1 MARVRLRRSACAEV
15 SGAALIRSRTNRVLM
30 PRACRVF
37 VTLRDRWS
45 LFDAR
50 IMGSAVPSGGP
61 GMTETTAPVPLPP
74 AAARRVSLRFLAAGR
89 VTAGRR
95 RSLQLVLAGIW
106 LLDGVLQFQPVMFT
120 KDFAQMIIYPTIAGN
135 PGVIASPMTWAH
147 GIVLDHPVGTN
158 TAFACI
164 QLALGLAIAYRPTVK
179 LGLAASIPWAVA
191 VWWFG
196 EGLGGV
202 LNGGADPLSGAPG
215 AVILYA
221 LLAVLLWPAD
231 DRAAAPFEAARAVG
245 TRTARALWLILWGSF
260 VYFTFA
266 SDNDAPGALNGQVTT
281 MVSDEPDWLTSVINH
296 AANLTNGRDLA
307 ISVVLGVLFA
317 GIAISVYLPWPRVQ
331 RGWLV
336 AALVFSTVIWVVVQ
350 AFGGVFQGMATDPNT
365 GPLLAL
371 LALAYWPIR
380 TASRIAPPAVDGGE

>member
-1 MARVRLRRSACAEV
+1 MQD
-15 SGAALIRSRTNRVLM
+15 AALNFPPHE
-30 PRACRVF
+30 PRADAACSWPY
-37 VTLRDRWS
+37 VTVGDF
-45 LFDAR
+45 FDAR
-50 IMGSAVPSGGP
+50 TMRFVAPCGRP
-61 GMTETTAPVPLPP
+61 GMTETTAPVPL
-74 AAARRVSLRFLAAGR
+74 AANGARRVSLRSLAAGHA
-89 VTAGRR
+89 TTGRR
-95 RSLQLVLAGIW
+95 RTLQLVLAGIW

-135 PGVIASPMTWAH
+135 PGVIASPMTWAQ

-179 LGLAASIPWAVA
+179 LGLAASIPWSIA

-221 LLAVLLWPAD
+221 LLAVLLWPTD
-231 DRAAAPFEAARAVG
+231 GAAAVPFEAARAVG
-245 TRTARALWLILWGSF
+245 AHTARALWLILWGSF
-260 VYFTFA
+260 VYFAFA
-266 SDNDAPGALNGQVTT
+266 SNNDAPGALNGQVTT
-281 MVSDEPDWLTSVINH
+281 MDSDEPNWLTSVINH

-317 GIAISVYLPWPRVQ
+317 GIGVSVYLPWPRIQ
-331 RGWLV
+331 RAWLV
-336 AALVFSTVIWVVVQ
+336 AALVFCVVIWVVVE

-365 GPLLAL
+365 GPVLAL
-371 LALAYWPIR
+371 LAFTYWPIR
-380 TASRIAPPAVDGGE
+380 TASRAVDGGE

>member
-1 MARVRLRRSACAEV
+1 
-15 SGAALIRSRTNRVLM
+15 
-30 PRACRVF
+30 
-37 VTLRDRWS
+37 
-45 LFDAR
+45 
-50 IMGSAVPSGGP
+50 
-61 GMTETTAPVPLPP
+61 MTDTTAPVPLASG
-74 AAARRVSLRFLAAGR
+74 AARRRVSLRLLASGR
-89 VTAGRR
+89 VNSGRR
-95 RSLQLVLAGIW
+95 RTLQLVLAGIW

-120 KDFAQMIIYPTIAGN
+120 KDFAQMVVYPTIAGN
-135 PGVIASPMTWAH
+135 PRVIASPMSWAH
-147 GIVLDHPVGTN
+147 GIILDHPVGTN

-164 QLALGLAIAYRPTVK
+164 QLALGLAIAYRPTVR
-179 LGLAASIPWAVA
+179 LGLAASIPWSIA

-215 AVILYA
+215 GVILYA

-231 DRAAAPFEAARAVG
+231 EGAAAPFEAARAVG
-245 TRTARALWLILWGSF
+245 PNTARALWLVLWAGF

-266 SDNDAPGALNGQVTT
+266 SDNDAPGALSGQISD
-281 MVSDEPDWLTSVINH
+281 MSSDEPNWLTSVMDH
-296 AANLTNGRDLA
+296 AANLTDGRDLS

-317 GIAISVYLPWPRVQ
+317 GIAVSVYLPWPRVQ

-336 AALVFSTVIWVVVQ
+336 AALVFSAVIWVVVE

-371 LALAYWPIR
+371 LAVAYWPVRAASR
-380 TASRIAPPAVDGGE
+380 TAPLAVDGAE

>member
-1 MARVRLRRSACAEV
+1 
-15 SGAALIRSRTNRVLM
+15 
-30 PRACRVF
+30 
-37 VTLRDRWS
+37 
-45 LFDAR
+45 
-50 IMGSAVPSGGP
+50 
-61 GMTETTAPVPLPP
+61 MTETTAPVPLS
-74 AAARRVSLRFLAAGR
+74 ANGARRVSLRSLAAGR
-89 VTAGRR
+89 VTTGRR
-95 RSLQLVLAGIW
+95 RTLQLVLAGIW

-135 PGVIASPMTWAH
+135 PGVIASPMNWAH

-179 LGLAASIPWAVA
+179 LGLAASIPWSIA

-215 AVILYA
+215 AVIIYA
-221 LLAVLLWPAD
+221 LLAVLLWPAQD
-231 DRAAAPFEAARAVG
+231 AADAPFEAARAVG
-245 TRTARALWLILWGSF
+245 AHRARLLWLVLWGSF

-266 SDNDAPGALNGQVTT
+266 SNNDAPGALNDQVSD
-281 MVSDEPDWLTSVINH
+281 MASDEPNWLTSVMNH

-331 RGWLV
+331 RAWLV
-336 AALVFSTVIWVVVQ
+336 AALVFCAVIWVIIQ

-365 GPLLAL
+365 GPVLTLLAL
-371 LALAYWPIR
+371 TYWPIR
-380 TASRIAPPAVDGGE
+380 TTTRTTSRAVSRTVDGGE